1 MNCWAKPKWEEAFS
15 TADSKPM
22 EASNTATRSLAALA
36 FKIIVVVKAV
46 ASGTVA
52 TVVVAFSTVAAMMAS
67 STEVVKEVAF
77 NTRAVKEVA
86 SSIIV
91 TNSSVKTEV
100 VAISKIIIVLSMVAC
115 QVVSILILA
124 ITVEIK
130 VTRLVGQNSFVISYT
145 TAAYPY
151 LDIN

>member
-1 MNCWAKPKWEEAFS
+1 
-15 TADSKPM
+15 
-22 EASNTATRSLAALA
+22 SNTATSYSSGLA

-52 TVVVAFSTVAAMMAS
+52 TVVVAFSTVAAMMTS
-67 STEVVKEVAF
+67 TTEVVKEVAF
-77 NTRAVKEVA
+77 YTRAAMEVA

-91 TNSSVKTEV
+91 TNSSVKTKV
-100 VAISKIIIVLSMVAC
+100 VAMSKIIIDLSKVAC

-124 ITVEIK
+124 ITADIK
-130 VTRLVGQNSFVISYT
+130 VTRWVGQNSFVISYT
-145 TAAYPY
+145 TAAFPY